1 MPNSQ
6 ASEREG
12 VSAGEL
18 PEGLRPADAQCV
30 CDDQLPGGQSRVGEN
45 LQATRKNQS
54 HGCPEPRGRTGR
66 DADGTSLGNRRGVAT
81 KTGDHQ
87 PDRIVSVD
95 GAAGGAE
102 RQALAGRQSAA
113 ALDGHR
119 TLGGGTALP
128 KDQRLSRTLS
138 AEGAVESVH
147 HSAEGGPSSTGCL
160 MLVARRITVAEPKE
174 PLQSTKTRT
183 SSNRMIGLVKPPL
196 LLDNRA
202 VVVNRFLWRKRW
214 IAPAVINEEL
224 APAIL

>member
-160 MLVARRITVAEPKE
+160 MLVARRFT
-174 PLQSTKTRT
+174 LSNLT
-183 SSNRMIGLVKPPL
+183 SRCDQLKLGHPPL
-196 LLDNRA
+196 CPRHNLSSWMVGKPEVNHGTLGLQGWHAGLEEVLLHA
-202 VVVNRFLWRKRW
+202 L
-214 IAPAVINEEL
+214 
-224 APAIL
+224 

>member
-147 HSAEGGPSSTGCL
+147 HSAEGGSSSTGCL
-160 MLVARRITVAEPKE
+160 MLVAWRFTVSNLKSRCDQLKLGHPRSIF
-174 PLQSTKTRT
+174 QTFQRT
-183 SSNRMIGLVKPPL
+183 NSSVIVSYWKIWKMNFRG
-196 LLDNRA
+196 
-202 VVVNRFLWRKRW
+202 KR
-214 IAPAVINEEL
+214 L
-224 APAIL
+224 